1 MNKYKLSKERRS
13 EIEFIY
19 NEFDKDKN
27 GLDGKQL
34 LYLLKSVGV
43 FLNKNESTALL
54 EECRIN
60 GKLNLDNFYAIIQEF
75 YYDENIAKL
84 LLTSLQA
91 HTRESAKTISLQK
104 LKYLLMTL
112 GKSLKYPYGV
122 FIQFKKKKNH
132 LPLGTGVRLTEDEVD
147 AFLNI
152 EFNANKNK
160 DVSFDD
166 FIYK

>member
-112 GKSLKYPYGV
+112 GV

-166 FIYK
+166 FIYKVLKE

>member
-112 GKSLKYPYGV
+112 G
-122 FIQFKKKKNH
+122 
-132 LPLGTGVRLTEDEVD
+132 TGVRLTEDEVD

-166 FIYK
+166 FIYKVLKE